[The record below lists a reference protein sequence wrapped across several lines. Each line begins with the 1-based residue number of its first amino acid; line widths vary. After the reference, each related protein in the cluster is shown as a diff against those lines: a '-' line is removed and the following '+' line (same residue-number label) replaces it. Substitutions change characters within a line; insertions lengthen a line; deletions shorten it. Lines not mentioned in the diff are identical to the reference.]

1 MAGWCQLG
9 CKQLFRCLV
18 AMYSGMIHSFSVIAS
33 TSLLWLY
40 GSVMTAALFG
50 RVDLINNLKGD
61 LGEFPAADS
70 TIIIIIVTKSIN
82 NGFPKNFGHNKLII
96 ITSNRRPFVFC

>member
-1 MAGWCQLG
+1 
-9 CKQLFRCLV
+9 
-18 AMYSGMIHSFSVIAS
+18 MYSGMIHSFSVIAS

-40 GSVMTAALFG
+40 GSVMTAALSG
-50 RVDLINNLKGD
+50 RVDLINNLKEGD

-70 TIIIIIVTKSIN
+70 TIIIIVTKSIN